1 MAVNKGL
8 KSLVESTPNF
18 SNQAL
23 ENAINDIKTK
33 VDRDWVTRTFDLDQA
48 IEDNN
53 VLSLTQKNDLKE
65 TININPYLNIG
76 RYLNDVIR
84 HTSTILDG
92 TIVNR
97 ANPDTE
103 DTASFIEILQSV
115 QSLQTLIPNLHGV
128 SASEKSRGVN
138 DHLGTLNNVF
148 LETEDSSKP
157 VFESLIEHL
166 QTLNRFNLNAVKDNG
181 DLETTLDNLIA
192 FINSVVADSTDFQQT
207 LDNYANLV
215 KLQFQGLNISLTTT
229 GFSADERFQQCAAQL
244 LADYNTVEDQRL
256 LEISNLSGI
265 RTYMETLS
273 NNFSYSSLA
282 ENTELREFITKVS
295 QNVSWKTYFNDYEKN
310 QSYINPLYNTVD
322 DSDKET
328 VIARLTEQQGLYNVT
343 DFVDLDAVANKAVN
357 GNDYGIDSK
366 GFDLYTIETVIK
378 KCCEQLNINTV
389 NNTVYQQSELL
400 LNHLNQRDREIIAEA
415 IDRNEDANTLS

>member
-33 VDRDWVTRTFDLDQA
+33 VDRDWVTKTFDVDQA

-65 TININPYLNIG
+65 TINANSHLNVG

-84 HTSTILDG
+84 HTNTILDG

-103 DTASFIEILQSV
+103 DTASFLEILQTV
-115 QSLQTLIPNLHGV
+115 QSLQTSIPSLHGV
-128 SASEKSRGVN
+128 PASEKGRSVN
-138 DHLGTLNNVF
+138 DHLGSLNNVF

-166 QTLNRFNLNAVKDNG
+166 QTLNRHNVNAIKDDG
-181 DLETTLDNLIA
+181 DLEVALDNLKN
-192 FINSVVADSTDFQQT
+192 FIDSVVADSTDFQQT
-207 LDNYANLV
+207 LNTYATQVHLGFRGINLF
-215 KLQFQGLNISLTTT
+215 LLNAGIYGENTDIQAL
-229 GFSADERFQQCAAQL
+229 GVALHADREKVVTQM
-244 LADYNTVEDQRL
+244 N
-256 LEISNLSGI
+256 LEISNLSNI
-265 RTYMETLS
+265 RTYSESLT
-273 NNFSYSSLA
+273 NNMGYTSLA
-282 ENTELREFITKVS
+282 EDPDLRKFMSRVS
-295 QNVSWKTYFNDYEKN
+295 GNANWQTYFNDYEAN
-310 QSYINPLYNTVD
+310 LANSNPIYETTA

-328 VIARLTEQQGLYNVT
+328 VINQILVSKGLPDVLDY
-343 DFVDLDAVANKAVN
+343 VDILGVANKAKK
-357 GNDYGIDSK
+357 DDRIDTKAFES
-366 GFDLYTIETVIK
+366 YTDEQIIT
-378 KCCEQLNINTV
+378 KCCEQLGLNTA
-389 NNTVYQQSELL
+389 NNSIYNQSQSLL
-400 LNHLNQRDREIIAEA
+400 TNLNDRDRQIIA
-415 IDRNEDANTLS
+415 DALDANQASNTLS

>member
-1 MAVNKGL
+1 MAVKKGL
-8 KSLVESTPNF
+8 KSLIESEPNF
-18 SNQAL
+18 SNQGL

-65 TININPYLNIG
+65 TLNLQPYLNIG

-84 HTSTILDG
+84 HTNTILDG

-103 DTASFIEILQSV
+103 DTASFLEILQTV
-115 QSLQTLIPNLHGV
+115 QSLQTSIPSLHGV
-128 SASEKSRGVN
+128 PASEKSRGVN
-138 DHLGTLNNVF
+138 DHLGTLNNMF

-157 VFESLIEHL
+157 VFESLIEQL

-265 RTYMETLS
+265 RTYSESLT
-273 NNFSYSSLA
+273 NNMGYTSLA
-282 ENTELREFITKVS
+282 EDPDLRKFMSRVSGNTNW
-295 QNVSWKTYFNDYEKN
+295 QTYFNDYEAN
-310 QSYINPLYNTVD
+310 LASLDPIYETNA

-328 VIARLTEQQGLYNVT
+328 VINQILVSKGLPDVLDY
-343 DFVDLDAVANKAVN
+343 VDILGVANKAKK
-357 GNDYGIDSK
+357 DDRIDTKAFES
-366 GFDLYTIETVIK
+366 YTDEQIIT
-378 KCCEQLNINTV
+378 KCCEQLGLNTA
-389 NNTVYQQSELL
+389 NNSIYNQSQSLL
-400 LNHLNQRDREIIAEA
+400 TNLNDRDRQVIA
-415 IDRNEDANTLS
+415 DALDANQASNTLS

>member
-1 MAVNKGL
+1 MAVKKGL
-8 KSLVESTPNF
+8 KSLIESEPNF
-18 SNQAL
+18 SNQGL

-65 TININPYLNIG
+65 TLNLQPYLNIG

-84 HTSTILDG
+84 HTNTILDG

-103 DTASFIEILQSV
+103 DTASFLEILQTV
-115 QSLQTLIPNLHGV
+115 QSLQTSIPSLHGV
-128 SASEKSRGVN
+128 PASEKSRGVN
-138 DHLGTLNNVF
+138 DHLGTLNNMF

-157 VFESLIEHL
+157 VFESLIEQL

-265 RTYMETLS
+265 RTYSESLT
-273 NNFSYSSLA
+273 NNMGYTSLA
-282 ENTELREFITKVS
+282 EDPDLRKFMSRVS
-295 QNVSWKTYFNDYEKN
+295 GNANWQTYFNDYEAN
-310 QSYINPLYNTVD
+310 RASLDPIYETD
-322 DSDKET
+322 ADSDKET
-328 VIARLTEQQGLYNVT
+328 VINQILVSKGLPDVLDY
-343 DFVDLDAVANKAVN
+343 VDILGVANKAKK
-357 GNDYGIDSK
+357 DDRIDTKAFES
-366 GFDLYTIETVIK
+366 YTDEQIIT
-378 KCCEQLNINTV
+378 KCCEQLGLNTA
-389 NNTVYQQSELL
+389 NNSIYNQSQSLL
-400 LNHLNQRDREIIAEA
+400 TNLNDRDRQVIA
-415 IDRNEDANTLS
+415 DALDANQASNTLS